1 MENDQSK
8 SSAKEVVLSFID
20 NLNKENF
27 DAARECISDGLQFKG
42 VMGSRDSGDAYMKDM
57 EKMRMKYDLKK
68 VFEDGNDVCV
78 FSDITQAGVTFL
90 CCGWYHV
97 KAGKI
102 DTYTVLFDPRPLLAL
117 ADKKS

>member
-1 MENDQSK
+1 MPAVSQVFFRSGIIFMIHSIQFLQHKINFMENDQSK

-78 FSDITQAGVTFL
+78 FSDITQAGVT
-90 CCGWYHV
+90 
-97 KAGKI
+97 
-102 DTYTVLFDPRPLLAL
+102 
-117 ADKKS
+117 